1 VVLFFI
7 LAGFLTNN
15 NIEFIK
21 KGRGFSINPR
31 TIENIIVILFEI
43 SFIALAVHARN
54 IDDIPRMKIAIGSFF
69 IPLIPY
75 AVERL
80 LRISFPFGIK
90 LMIPLAI
97 FIHVAGG
104 IMDWYW
110 SPVFPLYDKLAHF
123 ISGMAVGL
131 VMLAFFLVLDMYGIR
146 FKRTTVLIGIFLLV
160 AFLGGIWK
168 IGEVYFDITLNAM
181 FDEGLPDLIG
191 DDICH
196 TIGSIAAVIV
206 SWLYFLTIPE
216 GDGIKSLLKRNKPG

>member
-1 VVLFFI
+1 LNLRKRKRI
-7 LAGFLTNN
+7 
-15 NIEFIK
+15 
-21 KGRGFSINPR
+21 SITPR

-43 SFIALAVHARN
+43 GFIGLAIHAKN
-54 IDDIPRMKIAIGSFF
+54 IDDIPRMKIALGSFF

-80 LRISFPFGIK
+80 ARVTLPVGVK

-110 SPVFPLYDKLAHF
+110 SPVFPQYDKLAHF

-131 VMLAFFLVLDMYGIR
+131 VVLVFFLFLDIYGVR
-146 FKRTTVLIGIFLLV
+146 FKPSTVLIGIFLMV
-160 AFLGGIWK
+160 AFLGGVWK
-168 IGEVYFDITLNAM
+168 IGEVYMDINYHSM

-206 SWLYFLTIPE
+206 SWLYMLTIPT
-216 GDGIKSLLKRNKPG
+216 GKGLSYLLGRNKTR

>member
-1 VVLFFI
+1 
-7 LAGFLTNN
+7 
-15 NIEFIK
+15 
-21 KGRGFSINPR
+21 
-31 TIENIIVILFEI
+31 
-43 SFIALAVHARN
+43 
-54 IDDIPRMKIAIGSFF
+54 MKIAIGSFF

>member
-1 VVLFFI
+1 
-7 LAGFLTNN
+7 
-15 NIEFIK
+15 
-21 KGRGFSINPR
+21 
-31 TIENIIVILFEI
+31 
-43 SFIALAVHARN
+43 
-54 IDDIPRMKIAIGSFF
+54 MKIAIGSFF

-123 ISGMAVGL
+123 VSGMAVGL
-131 VMLAFFLVLDMYGIR
+131 VMLAFFLILDVCGVR

-196 TIGSIAAVIV
+196 TIGSIGAVIV
-206 SWLYFLTIPE
+206 AWLYFLTIPE
-216 GDGIKSLLKRNKPG
+216 GKSLSFLLRKDTPGKPD

>member
-1 VVLFFI
+1 LNLRKRKRI
-7 LAGFLTNN
+7 PIT
-15 NIEFIK
+15 
-21 KGRGFSINPR
+21 PR

-43 SFIALAVHARN
+43 GFIGLAVHAKN

-80 LRISFPFGIK
+80 ARVTLPVGVK

-131 VMLAFFLVLDMYGIR
+131 VVFVFFLFLDAYGVR
-146 FKRTTVLIGIFLLV
+146 FKLSTVLIGIFLMV
-160 AFLGGIWK
+160 AFLGGVWK
-168 IGEVYFDITLNAM
+168 IGEVYMDINYHSM

-196 TIGSIAAVIV
+196 TIGSLAAVIV
-206 SWLYFLTIPE
+206 SWRYILTIPN
-216 GDGIKSLLKRNKPG
+216 GKGLSFLLGRNKTQ